1 MFKGKAA
8 LVTGGG
14 SGIGAAACLRL
25 AAEGASVAV
34 VDLRADAAART
45 VELIKATGGAAIAV
59 TADISDEEA
68 NARMFEQTEAAF
80 GLVDLA
86 FLNAG
91 ALQPYGPFDDMAVA
105 TFDRMIAVN
114 LRGPFLG
121 ARQAQK
127 RLRPGGACVVTASAG
142 GVTGFAD
149 AVGYSTAKHGVIGL
163 VRSCARDFAKR
174 GLRINAICP
183 GMVNTPMVGAAAVE
197 TVQPVE
203 SLANAD
209 YRGGLSPQQVAEVVL
224 FLLSQGAS
232 GVNGQA
238 QLVDAA
244 LLSAFPPLPE

>member
-1 MFKGKAA
+1 MFKGRVA

-14 SGIGAAACLRL
+14 SGIGAAASMRL

-34 VDLRADAAART
+34 VDLRGAAAQRT
-45 VELIKATGGAAIAV
+45 VALIEDAGGNAVAV
-59 TADISDEEA
+59 TADIADEGA
-68 NARMFEQTEAAF
+68 NERMFDEAEQAF
-80 GLVDLA
+80 GAIDLA

-91 ALQPYGPFDDMAVA
+91 ALQPYGPFDELTVA
-105 TFDRMIAVN
+105 TFDRMLAIN

-127 RLRPGGACVVTASAG
+127 RLRQGGACVITASAG

-183 GMVNTPMVGAAAVE
+183 GMVNTPMVGAPAVETIAAVE
-197 TVQPVE
+197 T
-203 SLANAD
+203 LTNAE

-224 FLLSQGAS
+224 FLLGQGAS

>member
-1 MFKGKAA
+1 MFKGRTA

-14 SGIGAAACLRL
+14 SGIGAAASMRL
-25 AAEGASVAV
+25 AAEGAAVAV
-34 VDLRADAAART
+34 VDLRGDAASRT
-45 VELIKATGGAAIAV
+45 VELIKASGGAAVAI
-59 TADISDEEA
+59 TADIADEAA
-68 NARMFEQTEAAF
+68 NERMFEEAEHAF
-80 GLVDLA
+80 GGVDLA

-91 ALQPYGPFDDMAVA
+91 ALQPYGPFDQLTVA
-105 TFDRMIAVN
+105 TFDAMLAVN

-142 GVTGFAD
+142 GLTGFAD
-149 AVGYSTAKHGVIGL
+149 AVGYATAKHGVIGL
-163 VRSCARDFAKR
+163 VRSCARDFARR

-197 TVQPVE
+197 TVAPVE
-203 SLANAD
+203 TLTNAD

-224 FLLSQGAS
+224 FLLGQGAS